1 MVINHQ
7 HRFCYFAIPRTGS
20 QATTKL
26 LVEEFDSEVVLKMH
40 TNYDEFIQEASEQE
54 KTYFTFCAVRNPL
67 DSLVSNY
74 FKKKNDHNGRFSR
87 GTFLRSGKPIA
98 AHTLEEYRFI
108 TENNATFAEYFQ
120 HFYTAPY
127 HVPRHESTVRQVDYV
142 MHFEELQVDLN
153 IVLAKL
159 GLSPSPLPTHNTT
172 QGRSSGFLEYYT
184 PEIIPQAMTVTAD
197 IMKAWGYE
205 FPASWRQYL

>member
-26 LVEEFDSEVVLKMH
+26 LVDEFGSEVIMKMH
-40 TNYDEFIQEASEQE
+40 TNYDEFQQQASEEE

-87 GTFLRSGKPIA
+87 GTFLRSGRKVAENALDKFQYIK
-98 AHTLEEYRFI
+98 
-108 TENNATFAEYFQ
+108 ENNASFAEYF
-120 HFYTAPY
+120 HRFFTTPY
-127 HVPRHESTVRQVDYV
+127 HVERHESTARQVDFV
-142 MHFEELQVDLN
+142 MHFEQLQTDLDV
-153 IVLAKL
+153 VLTQL
-159 GLSPSPLPTHNTT
+159 GLAPSPLPIYNTT
-172 QGRSSGFLEYYT
+172 KERRADYLSYYT
-184 PEIIPQAMTVTAD
+184 PEIIPQAVAVTTD
-197 IMKAWGYE
+197 IMKAWGYD
-205 FPASWRQYL
+205 FPETWSKYL